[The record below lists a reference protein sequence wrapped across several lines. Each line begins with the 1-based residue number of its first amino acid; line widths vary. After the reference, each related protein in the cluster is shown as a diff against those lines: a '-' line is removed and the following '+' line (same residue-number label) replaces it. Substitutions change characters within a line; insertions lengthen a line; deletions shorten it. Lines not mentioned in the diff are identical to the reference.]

1 MTFLITH
8 WKAILIAVALFGSNY
23 ITKEYVSRGYE
34 QKLSE
39 MNVEGLKS
47 TLAQQQDELVKQHKL
62 LQEKTQNEQY
72 YVKENAKLDAAF
84 DNLSNEYQLLVNE
97 LDSVSRTEEDG
108 STGVDRVSASNSTTK
123 LVLSEL
129 QRHTLK
135 RAVELSQAIDKLHL
149 SNELCVREYESV
161 RSVINE
167 TKANQTQ

>member
-1 MTFLITH
+1 MRFLITH
-8 WKAILIAVALFGSNY
+8 WKLILITVILAGSNY

-47 TLAQQQDELVKQHKL
+47 TLAQQQNELLKQQKL

-84 DNLSNEYQLLVNE
+84 NNLSNEHELLLKE
-97 LDSVSRTEEDG
+97 LDSVSRAEEDG
-108 STGVDRVSASNSTTK
+108 SAGVDRVSASNSTTK
-123 LVLSEL
+123 LVQATL

-135 RAVELSQAIDKLHL
+135 RAVELSEAVDKLHL

-161 RSVINE
+161 RKAINE